1 MGSYQEAKDKLTLH
15 WGEMGTKWGI
25 NKTMAQVHAL
35 LFISENPL
43 SAEEIMEELQ
53 ISRGNVSMSLR
64 ELIHWGI
71 VYKMHIKGERKEYFT
86 TEKDAWQFFK
96 IISRERKKREIDP
109 TMSVLREVMA
119 GLDSEDCPECEYTRR
134 QISSLLELVEIGNNL
149 YNVIENLNP
158 RNLTKLARQALQ
170 FAQRGGTSKSAG

>member
-1 MGSYQEAKDKLTLH
+1 MSDFQAIQDKITLH
-15 WGEMGTKWGI
+15 WGEMGNKWGI

-35 LFISENPL
+35 LFISEKPL
-43 SAEEIMEELQ
+43 SAEQIMGELQ

-64 ELIHWGI
+64 ELINWGI

-109 TMSVLREVMA
+109 TITVLRDVINDLKVA
-119 GLDSEDCPECEYTRR
+119 DDPDSVYAR
-134 QISSLLELVEIGNNL
+134 QQIASLLELVEIGDNL
-149 YNVIENLNP
+149 YDVIENLNSA
-158 RNLTKLARQALQ
+158 NLTRLVKQVLE
-170 FAQRGGTSKSAG
+170 FAQRRKTKTEG

>member
-1 MGSYQEAKDKLTLH
+1 MSDYQEIKDTITLH

-35 LFISENPL
+35 LFISEEPL
-43 SAEEIMEELQ
+43 SAEQIMGELQ

-64 ELIHWGI
+64 ELMNWGI

-109 TMSVLREVMA
+109 TIAVLRDVI
-119 GLDSEDCPECEYTRR
+119 DSLEAADQPESAYARQ
-134 QISSLLELVEIGNNL
+134 QISSLLELVEIGDNL
-149 YNVIENLNP
+149 YDVIENLNSA
-158 RNLTKLARQALQ
+158 NLARLVKQVLE
-170 FAQRGGTSKSAG
+170 FSQRRKSA